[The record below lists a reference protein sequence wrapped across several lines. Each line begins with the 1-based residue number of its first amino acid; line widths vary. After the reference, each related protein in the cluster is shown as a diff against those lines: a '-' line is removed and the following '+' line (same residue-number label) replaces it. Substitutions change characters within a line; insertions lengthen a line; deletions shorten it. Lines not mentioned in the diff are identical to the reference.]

1 MTSPNDPTPRLDPGR
16 MSYEEAIGE
25 LESIIDSIEQG
36 QVGLQQSLAEYS
48 RGTALRKRC
57 RTSLADAEQQ
67 VERLAAEEAQPSPE
81 AGEE

>member
-1 MTSPNDPTPRLDPGR
+1 MTLPNEPTPRPDPGR

-48 RGTALRKRC
+48 RGAALLKRC
-57 RTSLADAEQQ
+57 RTILDDAEQQ
-67 VERLAAEEAQPSPE
+67 VERLAAEEAQSSPE
-81 AGEE
+81 AGAE